1 MSNKPIGTLQDA
13 PTELAHRIVERATQ
27 INSPVVAFHDNV
39 NVFAVRADSL
49 AALYIVDVDLL
60 IGLYTPA
67 SDVDRIAEDIA
78 ETVSQIDQDDVR
90 VAA

>member
-1 MSNKPIGTLQDA
+1 MSNKPIGTLQES

-39 NVFAVRADSL
+39 NVFATRADSL

-67 SDVDRIAEDIA
+67 SDVDRLAEDIA
-78 ETVSQIDQDDVR
+78 ETVSQIDPDDVR

>member
-1 MSNKPIGTLQDA
+1 MSNKPIGTMQDA
-13 PTELAHRIVERATQ
+13 PAELARRVVERATQ

-49 AALYIVDVDLL
+49 AALYIVDVALL

-67 SDVDRIAEDIA
+67 SDVDRLAEDIA
-78 ETVSQIDQDDVR
+78 ETISQIDPDDVR